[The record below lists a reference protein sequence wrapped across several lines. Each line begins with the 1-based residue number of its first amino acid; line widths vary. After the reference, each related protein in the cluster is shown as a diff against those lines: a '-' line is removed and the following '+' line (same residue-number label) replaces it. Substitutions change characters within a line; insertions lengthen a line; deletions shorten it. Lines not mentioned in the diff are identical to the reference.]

1 VPFIIPIPIK
11 EHPLLQN
18 VLEAYS
24 TEIVNGLPV
33 LDEHLRLPKSN
44 FFIMGGLA
52 ALRIGPVAR
61 NIGGGK
67 MACKRIV
74 PAIVKPSLA
83 IG

>member
-1 VPFIIPIPIK
+1 
-11 EHPLLQN
+11 
-18 VLEAYS
+18 
-24 TEIVNGLPV
+24 
-33 LDEHLRLPKSN
+33 
-44 FFIMGGLA
+44 MGGLA